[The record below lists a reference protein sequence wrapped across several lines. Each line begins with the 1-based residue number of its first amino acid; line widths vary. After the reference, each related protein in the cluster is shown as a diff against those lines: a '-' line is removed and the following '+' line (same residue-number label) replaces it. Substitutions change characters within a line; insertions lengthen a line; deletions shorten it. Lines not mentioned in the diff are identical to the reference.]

1 MRATCPV
8 CGCRTLLEF
17 YEPAGA
23 ALCADCGH
31 IVRWF
36 CDRFSLRTLVLEAS
50 LADLGAD
57 SLDLVELVME
67 IEEEFSVSF
76 PDEAIDERLTIG
88 RLINMLMQLRQEEG
102 VTD

>member
-1 MRATCPV
+1 MLAACPV
-8 CGCRTLLEF
+8 CGSRTLLEF

-31 IVRWF
+31 ILRWF
-36 CDRFSLRTLVLEAS
+36 CDRFSLRTLLLETR
-50 LADLGAD
+50 LGDLGAD

-67 IEEEFSVSF
+67 IEEEFSVSL
-76 PDEAIDERLTIG
+76 PDESIDESLTIG
-88 RLINMLMQLRQEEG
+88 RLINMLMRLRHEEA